1 MSDDRTDQ
9 QPTKDSAIDFYR
21 TYSSA
26 VQIIA
31 ESLQELSN
39 VACTRDEYVHN
50 AKAILARLA
59 HAGIIV
65 DDVNEGKKPDAS
77 SEREHPVKIGDVI
90 SGLRV
95 VQTSWPEGDV
105 PMYKLYG
112 ESEWRRLYRPIPP
125 RPDTQSHQPNV
136 SYVNTGP
143 SSHRSHTYGN
153 TYGKLDSSQSETRP
167 AVDRSQPASYLET
180 MRRLH
185 PVRLGDVIDGLRVVE
200 TFWRSSPEEGDVPC
214 YKLQG
219 DREPRVFTK
228 PIS

>member
-1 MSDDRTDQ
+1 MTGEQ
-9 QPTKDSAIDFYR
+9 QFDNMAKMNRIQRERIRRSQPQR
-21 TYSSA
+21 
-26 VQIIA
+26 
-31 ESLQELSN
+31 QEQLS
-39 VACTRDEYVHN
+39 EF
-50 AKAILARLA
+50 IL
-59 HAGIIV
+59 
-65 DDVNEGKKPDAS
+65 AS
-77 SEREHPVKIGDVI
+77 SEMAQSLRQTIRLRQMATTVNEI
-90 SGLRV
+90 SFYNRQASEIERRIYQYFERSFGIDLFEILT
-95 VQTSWPEGDV
+95 QPE
-105 PMYKLYG
+105 PNKT
-112 ESEWRRLYRPIPP
+112 PP

-143 SSHRSHTYGN
+143 SSYRSHTYGN
-153 TYGKLDSSQSETRP
+153 TYGKLDCSQSETRP